1 MEIDWI
7 GYADDLVLFFLN
19 EECLADA
26 INLLYSTFKRYH
38 LAPNIGKTQPMIFNH
53 QTQEAYPK
61 SIVSVNDE
69 AIENVTVFRYLGSDI
84 KHDEETTGDLRIDCT
99 EGMFY

>member
-1 MEIDWI
+1 
-7 GYADDLVLFFLN
+7 
-19 EECLADA
+19 
-26 INLLYSTFKRYH
+26 
-38 LAPNIGKTQPMIFNH
+38 MIFNH